1 MQRSRIRAFFQ
12 LTFLIATLSTITVSA
27 LASISYVK
35 SGAEPT
41 HPKPMNLCA
50 TGCPIE
56 MTRITRAF
64 DQAGALRQVSGDE
77 VYSGA
82 CYMLSRNY
90 DPATRHYGMVYFD
103 HLNGNDYKHGLFS
116 FFVAENPFIFWTP
129 EDVRKKIPMK
139 YPEAAIIHHEVDYSW
154 VDYQTEKNQELWQYY
169 YTQNDE
175 ALYVVARWGRYQY
188 LICELAPN

>member
-1 MQRSRIRAFFQ
+1 MQRPGLRAIFQ
-12 LTFLIATLSTITVSA
+12 RTLLIAA
-27 LASISYVK
+27 LAATATATASVSNLD
-35 SGAEPT
+35 SSAEPT
-41 HPKPMNLCA
+41 HPKPLNLC
-50 TGCPIE
+50 TSGCPNE

-64 DQAGALRQVSGDE
+64 DRAGALRQVLGNE

-116 FFVAENPFIFWTP
+116 FFVAENPFISWAP

-139 YPEAAIIHHEVDYSW
+139 YPKAGIVHHEVDYSW
-154 VDYQTEKNQELWQYY
+154 VDYQTETNQELWQYY
-169 YTQNDE
+169 YTQNEE

-188 LICELAPN
+188 LICELAAN